1 MSDYD
6 FDEPYVIIEKHESN
20 VGSFLFGIA
29 IGAGLALLFAPEA
42 GTATRQRV
50 RRQARRVTQRAQNV
64 AADVT
69 GTVVDSFQQAR
80 QEVEERIDAAR
91 SAIEIKRQQVT
102 RAVEAGREAA
112 HDAREE
118 LERRIAETKAAY
130 DAGEPPTRS
139 RTRAAPR
146 TGTDDSSI

>member
-91 SAIEIKRQQVT
+91 NAIEIKRQQVT

-130 DAGEPPTRS
+130 DAGESPPRS

>member
-6 FDEPYVIIEKHESN
+6 FDEPYVIIEKHESS
-20 VGSFLFGIA
+20 VGSLLFGIA

-50 RRQARRVTQRAQNV
+50 RRQARRVTQRAQHV

-69 GTVVDSFQQAR
+69 GTVVDSFSQAR
-80 QEVEERIDAAR
+80 QEVEQRIDAAR
-91 SAIEIKRQQVT
+91 NAIEIKRQQVS
-102 RAVEAGREAA
+102 RAVEAGRTAA

-130 DAGEPPTRS
+130 DAGDAPPRG

-146 TGTDDSSI
+146 TGTDDSST